1 MVAIEY
7 VGQEK
12 KLSKVIQEKY
22 KTLSYSNIQKLLRK
36 KDIKVNTK
44 RVSSDI
50 VVKSGDNIEIYATPQ
65 MLEPKSPNLSVV
77 YDDDNIIVVSKPLG
91 IEVEGFGEN
100 ISLTTVVNNYLLEKE
115 QKSAVAVHRIDR
127 NTRGLVIFAKTKLA
141 EEELLKAFKNHNIK
155 KFYNAIVV
163 GEMPKKQDTL
173 IAYLWTDK
181 QKAMSFVSS
190 SPKPGYEKII
200 TKYKVMAYLE
210 EDKTLVEVEL
220 VTGKTHQIRAHF
232 AFIGHALVGD
242 GKYGK
247 NQVNKFYNQK
257 TQALLAKRIE
267 FCFDKTSPLEYLNKK
282 VIETNQNLI

>member
-1 MVAIEY
+1 M
-7 VGQEK
+7 
-12 KLSKVIQEKY
+12 
-22 KTLSYSNIQKLLRK
+22 
-36 KDIKVNTK
+36 
-44 RVSSDI
+44 
-50 VVKSGDNIEIYATPQ
+50 
-65 MLEPKSPNLSVV
+65 
-77 YDDDNIIVVSKPLG
+77 
-91 IEVEGFGEN
+91 
-100 ISLTTVVNNYLLEKE
+100 
-115 QKSAVAVHRIDR
+115 
-127 NTRGLVIFAKTKLA
+127 
-141 EEELLKAFKNHNIK
+141 LKAFKNHNIK

-200 TKYKVMAYLE
+200 TKYKVLTYLE